1 MWEKILAKIIS
12 NLSVSS
18 RQNMRLNLISE
29 SAEHFAADNFRYR
42 KFLVRRTS
50 GAKKSKDKQSEQIY
64 ITSEWER
71 DKCLG
76 EENKKE
82 TDETVPTE

>member
-29 SAEHFAADNFRYR
+29 IAEHFAADSFRYR

-64 ITSEWER
+64 YFTMR
-71 DKCLG
+71 KGQMFRRG
-76 EENKKE
+76 E
-82 TDETVPTE
+82 